1 MGDYGDEAVA
11 IGVVLDAGDERRA
24 RQGLDLFEVVF
35 QVVEVYLESGGEPFD
50 SPPDLLG
57 R

>member
-1 MGDYGDEAVA
+1 
-11 IGVVLDAGDERRA
+11 GVVLDAGDERRA